1 MSVEL
6 TTGGIGQDGYAE
18 VIGGNYS
25 NSYSTTAEGT
35 TRIVWSG
42 AANDTALALAANL
55 CAGSKFNVAFLTN
68 DHPMD
73 YTLRVYA
80 TGNAAKNASL
90 TKVNVGVFPPATIV
104 DYPFASFVPVGGW
117 AAGDWCNVGRIE
129 MIWNTDAKNQPALDM
144 SLDQIEVPN
153 DIAYQCDNKL
163 FNGVS
168 TYVFPTGTVFPQN
181 VTAKVKF
188 SNTGSVAIA
197 AGAMTVKDTMQAGL
211 SYVAGSTNQISAGG
225 PYIAG
230 DPGIVGQVLTWTNAA
245 AIPAG
250 TTVEFQYTVRVNA
263 LALGQTLSNQVEV
276 SVSGLTPSS
285 PPACSAR
292 VSREPPNVPAM
303 GPLGTLFTALLLGLA
318 GFFAYRRG
326 SAQG

>member
-1 MSVEL
+1 MKIVKAFNPDQSPAARYLAAAALAVSLAGASAPLSAVMIDDFSVNQTRITDSAPPNGTAVSSTAAGAAANLIGGNRYMSVEL
-6 TTGGIGQDGYAE
+6 TTGGAGQDGYAE

-117 AAGDWCNVGRIE
+117 AAGRLVQCR
-129 MIWNTDAKNQPALDM
+129 KNRDDL
-144 SLDQIEVPN
+144 E
-153 DIAYQCDNKL
+153 Y
-163 FNGVS
+163 
-168 TYVFPTGTVFPQN
+168 
-181 VTAKVKF
+181 
-188 SNTGSVAIA
+188 
-197 AGAMTVKDTMQAGL
+197 
-211 SYVAGSTNQISAGG
+211 
-225 PYIAG
+225 
-230 DPGIVGQVLTWTNAA
+230 
-245 AIPAG
+245 
-250 TTVEFQYTVRVNA
+250 
-263 LALGQTLSNQVEV
+263 
-276 SVSGLTPSS
+276 
-285 PPACSAR
+285 
-292 VSREPPNVPAM
+292 
-303 GPLGTLFTALLLGLA
+303 
-318 GFFAYRRG
+318 
-326 SAQG
+326 